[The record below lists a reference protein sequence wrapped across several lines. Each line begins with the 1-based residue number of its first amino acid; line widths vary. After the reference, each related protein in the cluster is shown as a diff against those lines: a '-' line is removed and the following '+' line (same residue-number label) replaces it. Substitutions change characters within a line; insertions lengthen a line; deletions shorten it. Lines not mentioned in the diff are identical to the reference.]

1 MDIPAALR
9 GQPSSSFWKKKQETF
24 NLDLKTQ
31 FGDIDAGIVLVSG
44 ENKKAMINL
53 HTQCGKVEVKVLSR
67 ANEQSFKLNARSE
80 CGSITIYLPRSFNG
94 PLKHKTAWGA
104 IKFSPGMQGQAHQ
117 FSEGV
122 TYVGDWRTR
131 GFVDYK
137 SWDGDEVDALTQCGD
152 INFAWIDEVETFPAP
167 ALVRNIGDFINT
179 TLQNTIGWFKK

>member
-1 MDIPAALR
+1 
-9 GQPSSSFWKKKQETF
+9 
-24 NLDLKTQ
+24 
-31 FGDIDAGIVLVSG
+31 
-44 ENKKAMINL
+44 
-53 HTQCGKVEVKVLSR
+53 
-67 ANEQSFKLNARSE
+67 
-80 CGSITIYLPRSFNG
+80 
-94 PLKHKTAWGA
+94 
-104 IKFSPGMQGQAHQ
+104 MQGQAHQ